1 MKLRLPSILLSA
13 LVAAQ
18 MCTTANADTVV
29 ASGVSYDVGK
39 ASPFYS
45 GTKTDLSEDYLHCW
59 ATSASNVLQN
69 WQDKYSDNAVTT
81 DLPNGT
87 VAEPDGAATG
97 TANLQVYRTILENS
111 YGRQIGEDKKVH
123 NLGGSNGGTSAE
135 VFDWWFK
142 NVSGGEGEV
151 LSEVRTGEGSQYYTM
166 FGDAATSTTITGA
179 GYVYNDFT
187 DKNLKDMFAT
197 SNGGGITLTIH
208 QTGSTAPFSDELG
221 EHTMGESRSHS
232 ITCWGYETDD
242 EGNISAMFL
251 SDSDDLSYG
260 VFKVQAQH
268 REGYDSLQDYQWQG
282 MIPNVLSIH
291 LDTDDTHDGYN
302 GNFEVVIQQ
311 ATAIVTPKTAQLN
324 DGAST
329 EAATAV
335 DASGKVTENT
345 ALTKV
350 EEVSGHGVVVG
361 NAEAGKLV
369 ILSSDN
375 DAGLRLVGNKANEA
389 GLTVEKGSLA
399 SVEKLDVSGY
409 NGSAL
414 DLDGRAYLH
423 DGSVSITDNHATN
436 GGAAN
441 TETYLEIEGNSKVTV
456 SGNSATNKGGAIYN
470 TGILS
475 VFGNT
480 SVEFSGNTASANGGQ
495 DIYNAKGGIVNI
507 YNNDEVVFKSSAQ
520 GAAVRNEGELYIA
533 AQEGHTVTFE
543 GSSLDSRGGKTYI
556 GVDLSGDATD
566 SKGGATFTNEDGSKS
581 TQILAAS
588 DTVTPHTPVK
598 EDVGLVDPSFTHY
611 EQRTPATLEN
621 VTVNVNE
628 IAGTSAKASSVTG
641 ANIVS
646 NGGLLVK
653 SLTLDASD
661 TIKTTSGDITMTNTV
676 IKLKDFSHTTE
687 GSQHTFDLSGLTA
700 ATGTLTLNNVVFDTT
715 GMDLD
720 IGADDTVLITFAPMV
735 ELTDAQLSKATG
747 TNLRGELQGENAV
760 IFHGNNLAP
769 EPATATLS
777 LLALAALAAR
787 RKRH

>member
-39 ASPFYS
+39 ANAYYS
-45 GTKTDLSEDYLHCW
+45 GVKTGYAEDKLHCW
-59 ATSASNVLQN
+59 ATSASNVIQN
-69 WQDKYSDNAVTT
+69 WQDKYSGNAVSASV
-81 DLPNGT
+81 PNG
-87 VAEPDGAATG
+87 VIASPEGAAEG
-97 TANLQVYRTILENS
+97 TVNLAVYKTILANS
-111 YGRQIGEDKKVH
+111 PGTWSA
-123 NLGGSNGGTSAE
+123 GGNPKEA
-135 VFDWWFK
+135 FDWWFK
-142 NVSGGEGEV
+142 NEPGGWILSNAREGADATYYNIFTDSTTARFGDGDNYTDKDLKDTFAASGGAPV
-151 LSEVRTGEGSQYYTM
+151 
-166 FGDAATSTTITGA
+166 
-179 GYVYNDFT
+179 
-187 DKNLKDMFAT
+187 
-197 SNGGGITLTIH
+197 TLTIH
-208 QTGSTAPFSDELG
+208 QTGSTVPFTDALG
-221 EHTMGESRSHS
+221 FHYAGESRSHS

-242 EGNISAMFL
+242 KGNISAMFL

-260 VFKVQAQH
+260 IFKVQAGY
-268 REGYDSLQDYQWQG
+268 REGYDSVQDYNTQEETD
-282 MIPNVLSIH
+282 PAKRRTTTTSIH
-291 LDTDDTHDGYN
+291 LDTDDLHDGYN
-302 GNFEVVIQQ
+302 GNFEVVVQNSD
-311 ATAIVTPKTAQLN
+311 AIKTPAGAKLN
-324 DGAST
+324 SGASLSPDST
-329 EAATAV
+329 P

-588 DTVTPHTPVK
+588 DTVKPHTPEYTK
-598 EDVGLVDPSFTHY
+598 DGSFDQFTHY
-611 EQRTPATLEN
+611 AERTPATMEN

-628 IAGTSAKASSVTG
+628 IAGVSAKTSSVTG
-641 ANIVS
+641 ADIVS
-646 NGGLLVK
+646 NGDLLMK

-661 TIKTTSGDITMTNTV
+661 TIKTTSGDINMTNTV
-676 IKLKDFSHTTE
+676 IKLKDFSHSTAVVE
-687 GSQHTFDLSGLTA
+687 GGTQYIFDLSETLTA
-700 ATGTLTLNNVVFDTT
+700 GTLTLNNVVFDTT
-715 GMDLD
+715 GMGDLN
-720 IGADDTVLITFAPMV
+720 IGENDSVLITFAPTV
-735 ELTDAQLSKATG
+735 VLTDAQLSKGAD
-747 TNLRGELQGENAV
+747 TNLRGELQGKNAV
-760 IFHGNNLAP
+760 IFNGGNLAP